1 MSLTSVAMQN
11 PVMVKLQEEVND
23 AARLQQ
29 YYLQCRDADK
39 FLLVF
44 ALLKL
49 GSIRGKVCET
59 VLLRIDCLCVCVGT
73 DREGA
78 PYSCPVLLLLSHL
91 NTGVCAQW
99 QRLTHSS

>member
-1 MSLTSVAMQN
+1 MLCVFIGMFCLLRPHQLHQTCLFSATLSDEIMSLTSVAMQN

-23 AARLQQ
+23 ANRLQQ

-49 GSIRGKVCET
+49 GSIRGKVCRT
-59 VLLRIDCLCVCVGT
+59 VFIRLCV
-73 DREGA
+73 
-78 PYSCPVLLLLSHL
+78 
-91 NTGVCAQW
+91 GV
-99 QRLTHSS
+99 